1 MNGKEYLDYEGLSRF
16 LERFKE
22 MMAGGPS
29 VAVEPIEESETEVEE

>member
-22 MMAGGPS
+22 MMAGVPS
-29 VAVEPIEESETEVEE
+29 VVFEPIEETETEDEE